1 MTDQPTCGTGLAEN
15 STLPATLG
23 ELLGA
28 MARVLDVHRQALD
41 KTDPNTLLEIDAY
54 TTLVTDLGT
63 VSERLSAVARRMAG
77 YRDLPMGRHDM
88 QVMSS
93 REAVEAFAEFVQ
105 RERTVLSLMTD
116 RVGQHETMLEQ
127 TQSMRSSE

>member
-77 YRDLPMGRHDM
+77 ATSRWAGTTCRSCRAGRP
-88 QVMSS
+88 S
-93 REAVEAFAEFVQ
+93 RPSQ
-105 RERTVLSLMTD
+105 NLSNASG
-116 RVGQHETMLEQ
+116 RFFH
-127 TQSMRSSE
+127 